1 MNITVFSDLIFRHNV
16 ISAALKGRN
25 IRKNQR
31 VSTAN
36 GFESV
41 NIVWDETLR
50 EYDIATIPL
59 LREDWDYIETVHEI
73 TDGGAYGFLLEDPK
87 DFYTT
92 SATAYVQ
99 TTGVMAALGGGTY
112 QLFKRKKHLASNR
125 YKDRKITRVNA
136 SKFQAFDSGGSPLTG
151 TVDPDT
157 GIATITGTPATWTG
171 RFYVPVHFQSDIID
185 WTLEAAGPEE
195 ARMWSG
201 PTVILEEI
209 RE

>member
-1 MNITVFSDLIFRHNV
+1 MSIIVMSDLIFRHNV

-31 VSTAN
+31 VTTAN

-41 NIVWDETLR
+41 NIVWDDTLR

-59 LREDWDYIETVHEI
+59 LRSDWDYIETFHEI
-73 TDGGAYGFLLEDPK
+73 TEGGAYGFLLEDPK
-87 DFYTT
+87 DFSAASST
-92 SATAYVQ
+92 SYIITS
-99 TTGVMAALGGGTY
+99 GVFASLGGGTY
-112 QLFKRKKHLASNR
+112 QLYKRKKHIASAR
-125 YKDRKITRVNA
+125 YKDRKITRPKA
-136 SKFQAFDSGGSPLTG
+136 DTFQALDSGGSPLTG

-171 RFYVPVHFQSDIID
+171 RFYVPVHFQSDIVD
-185 WTLEAAGPEE
+185 WTLEASGPEE
-195 ARMWSG
+195 VRMYSG
-201 PTVILEEI
+201 PSVVLEEI